1 MCWGDAVSIQRPLRQ
16 EDLAIVN
23 QNITA
28 HTTWGLVNNNCSTFA
43 SLIWNS
49 VAAEGEK
56 VDAGMLDMPGNL
68 VGSIKKVGAN
78 VSWSLYAEGY
88 RVPFDYPTYY
98 GNPPIR
104 KNPTFDN
111 SSSSS

>member
-1 MCWGDAVSIQRPLRQ
+1 M
-16 EDLAIVN
+16 N

-49 VAAEGEK
+49 VATEDEK
-56 VDAGMLDMPGNL
+56 VDAGMLNMPGNL